1 MLPIWIILFAI
12 FYMGI
17 ESELDSRLLA
27 AGILLLGLLTSAF
40 SWMLGLISIV
50 PLIGS
55 PVVKV
60 LGLPIIWLLNALGY
74 VVSFVAIRRGYSQDV
89 MTYRGLTVALIIG
102 IIIGY
107 VLGRLI

>member
-1 MLPIWIILFAI
+1 MLPIWIIIFAI
-12 FYMGI
+12 FYIGI
-17 ESELDSRLLA
+17 ESRLDSRLLA
-27 AGILLLGLLTSAF
+27 AGIILFGLLTSAF
-40 SWMLGLISIV
+40 SWLLGLISIV

-60 LGLPIIWLLNALGY
+60 LGLPIVWLLNALGY

>member
-1 MLPIWIILFAI
+1 MLPIWVIIFAI
-12 FYMGI
+12 FYIGI
-17 ESELDSRLLA
+17 ESQLDSRLLA
-27 AGILLLGLLTSAF
+27 AGIILFGLLTSAF
-40 SWMLGLISIV
+40 SWLLGLISIV

-60 LGLPIIWLLNALGY
+60 LGLPIVWLLNALGY

>member
-1 MLPIWIILFAI
+1 MLPIWIIIFAI
-12 FYMGI
+12 FYIGV
-17 ESELDSRLLA
+17 ESKLDSRLLA
-27 AGILLLGLLTSAF
+27 AGIILFGLLTSAF
-40 SWMLGLISIV
+40 SWLLGLISIL
-50 PLIGS
+50 PLVGS
-55 PVVKV
+55 PIVKA
-60 LGLPIIWLLNALGY
+60 LGLPIVWLLNALGY